1 VSLPRF
7 LPSAALLL
15 VALACASNPSPLP
28 APAAD
33 APAAD
38 TPPARPLAALAAERI
53 VVLPAQRLQ
62 GAGAMGWVDRIGPAA
77 DYLSRLDNE
86 IAFAVEQ
93 RGVRDWVFAPAIER
107 SARRNP
113 TVRVDPHSLSVD
125 RLRVAEDK
133 NDEPIPEPLGSQ
145 LRNLT
150 VITDARYVVLPS
162 ELRFE
167 PVAGQPAGTGRGVL
181 VLYLIDTRASRI
193 IRKMEITSGAVPGFS
208 PAIAA
213 GIAGRFA
220 DLIAAP

>member
-1 VSLPRF
+1 MNRLSLIAPA
-7 LPSAALLL
+7 AALL
-15 VALACASNPSPLP
+15 ALACASTPSPSQDP
-28 APAAD
+28 VAA
-33 APAAD
+33 AE
-38 TPPARPLAALAAERI
+38 PARPLAALSAERI
-53 VVLPAQRLQ
+53 VVLPAQSLR
-62 GAGAMGWVDRIGPAA
+62 GAESLGWSDAVGPAA
-77 DYLSRLDNE
+77 EYLTRLDNE

-93 RGVRDWVFAPAIER
+93 RDVRDWVFAPAIER

-113 TVRVDPHSLSVD
+113 TVRVDPHSLAIS

-150 VITDARYVVLPS
+150 VITDARYVLLPS

-167 PVAGQPAGTGRGVL
+167 PVAGQPAGTGRGVMT
-181 VLYLIDTRASRI
+181 LYLIDTRASRI
-193 IRKMEITSGAVPGFS
+193 IRKMEIASDAAAEFS